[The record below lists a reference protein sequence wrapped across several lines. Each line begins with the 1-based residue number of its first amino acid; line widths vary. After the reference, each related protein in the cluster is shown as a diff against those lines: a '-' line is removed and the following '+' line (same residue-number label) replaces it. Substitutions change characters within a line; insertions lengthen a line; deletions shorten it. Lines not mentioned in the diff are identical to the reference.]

1 MARKRRSFSGAFK
14 AKVALAACRD
24 DKTTAQLA
32 AEYEV
37 HVGQITAWKKQ
48 LWEHAAELF
57 ILVELDEIAKKKMRS
72 APSKK
77 VLDELQQLAMDQ
89 FAAYQGRIGKVPD

>member
-1 MARKRRSFSGAFK
+1 MTHSQRTRRRRAID
-14 AKVALAACRD
+14 A
-24 DKTTAQLA
+24 DKSL
-32 AEYEV
+32 
-37 HVGQITAWKKQ
+37 H
-48 LWEHAAELF
+48 EHAAELF